1 MRKDAKPKAK
11 LSQLSHGI
19 AEEHQ
24 LVRGSD
30 IIKETLAGPSIFKDE
45 GPLSIDH
52 VPVDLPHR
60 EEKLRFL
67 AQLFRFTLD
76 SPGSMNQR
84 VLLTGNIGTG
94 KTAVSKRFGIDLM
107 KAAKSRKIN
116 LRYIHVNCRECRGSL
131 FLILK
136 RVLGEFI
143 PSFPQRGYSSEE
155 LLQMLMEILDRE
167 NVFAVLALDELD
179 SLIRTEGTVPLYNLT
194 RFQEARLNK
203 PMRLSLIGI
212 LRQPEYLKR
221 LDRSTLGTLQQN
233 ILEMEPYS
241 IEQLVTI
248 LESRVK
254 LSFKEGTVP
263 EESILFIAELAS
275 TTGDARYAIELLWR
289 SGKYTDLEGKR
300 ELEPEHVRKAVST
313 VYPTVRGDYVKTLS
327 RQERI
332 LLLAAARAL
341 ESSGAAYATMGEIE
355 EVYRI
360 VCEELREA
368 PRAHTQVWKFVRELS
383 ASGIIEAKKSG
394 KGVRGRTTLIGL
406 SATPASAMRK
416 WLELSLG
423 RHGKEIPEPTF

>member
-1 MRKDAKPKAK
+1 M
-11 LSQLSHGI
+11 
-19 AEEHQ
+19 
-24 LVRGSD
+24 
-30 IIKETLAGPSIFKDE
+30 AGPSIFKDE
-45 GPLSIDH
+45 GPLSIDY
-52 VPVDLPHR
+52 VPVDLPYR

-67 AQLFRFTLD
+67 AQLFRFTLET
-76 SPGSMNQR
+76 PGSMNQR
-84 VLLTGNIGTG
+84 VLITGSIGTG

-107 KAAKSRKIN
+107 KASKPRKIN
-116 LRYIHVNCRECRGSL
+116 LKYIHVNCRECRGSL

-155 LLQMLMEILDRE
+155 LLEMLVDTLDQE
-167 NVFAVLALDELD
+167 NSFVILALDELD
-179 SLIRTEGTVPLYNLT
+179 SLIRTEGTAPLYNLT
-194 RFQEARLNK
+194 RLQEARLNK

-241 IEQLVTI
+241 VEQLVEI
-248 LESRVK
+248 LESRVE
-254 LSFKEGTVP
+254 LAFKEGTAP
-263 EESILFIAELAS
+263 EECLRFIAELAS

-289 SGKYTDLEGKR
+289 AGKYTDLEGKR

-332 LLLAAARAL
+332 VLLAIARAL
-341 ESSGAAYATMGEIE
+341 EASGAAYATMGEIE
-355 EVYRI
+355 GVYRMA
-360 VCEELREA
+360 CEELGEK
-368 PRAHTQVWKFVRELS
+368 PRAHTQIWKCIRELS
-383 ASGIIEAKKSG
+383 ASGMIEAKKSG

-406 SATPASAMRK
+406 ATTPATAMRK
-416 WLELSLG
+416 WLELSLAKRG
-423 RHGKEIPEPTF
+423 RQAPEPFT

>member
-1 MRKDAKPKAK
+1 V
-11 LSQLSHGI
+11 
-19 AEEHQ
+19 EEHQ
-24 LVRGSD
+24 LVRGSE
-30 IIKETLAGPSIFKDE
+30 IIREALTGPSIFKDE
-45 GPLSIDH
+45 GPLSIDY

-60 EEKLRFL
+60 EQKLRFL
-67 AQLFRFTLD
+67 AQLFRFMLD

-84 VLLTGNIGTG
+84 VLITGSIGTG
-94 KTAVSKRFGIDLM
+94 KTAVSKRFGIDM
-107 KAAKSRKIN
+107 VKAGRSRKIN
-116 LRYIHVNCRECRGSL
+116 LRYLHVNCRECRGSL

-136 RVLGEFI
+136 RALSELGAE
-143 PSFPQRGYSSEE
+143 FPQRGYSSEE
-155 LLQMLMEILDRE
+155 LLQVFMDTLDRE
-167 NVFAVLALDELD
+167 NVFAILALDELD
-179 SLIRTEGTVPLYNLT
+179 SLIRSEGTAPLYNLT
-194 RFQEARLNK
+194 RLQEARLDK

-241 IEQLVTI
+241 VKQLVTI
-248 LESRVK
+248 LESRVR
-254 LSFKEGTVP
+254 LSFRDGTVP
-263 EESILFIAELAS
+263 QDSIQFIAELAS

-289 SGKYTDLEGKR
+289 AGKYADLERKR

-327 RQERI
+327 SQERMV
-332 LLLAAARAL
+332 LLAVARAL
-341 ESSGAAYATMGEIE
+341 ESSGAAYATMGEVE
-355 EVYRI
+355 EVYRM
-360 VCEELREA
+360 VCEELREP

-406 SATPASAMRK
+406 TSAPASAMRK

-423 RHGKEIPEPTF
+423 KHGEQIPESVP

>member
-1 MRKDAKPKAK
+1 M
-11 LSQLSHGI
+11 
-19 AEEHQ
+19 
-24 LVRGSD
+24 VRGSE
-30 IIKETLAGPSIFKDE
+30 IIREALTGPSIFKDE
-45 GPLSIDH
+45 GPLSIDY

-60 EEKLRFL
+60 EQKLRFL
-67 AQLFRFTLD
+67 AQLFRFMLD

-84 VLLTGNIGTG
+84 VLITGSIGTG
-94 KTAVSKRFGIDLM
+94 KTAVSKRFGIDM
-107 KAAKSRKIN
+107 VKAGRSRKIN
-116 LRYIHVNCRECRGSL
+116 LRYLHVNCRECRGSL

-136 RVLGEFI
+136 RALSELGAE
-143 PSFPQRGYSSEE
+143 FPQRGYSSEE
-155 LLQMLMEILDRE
+155 LLQVFMDTLDRE
-167 NVFAVLALDELD
+167 NVFAILALDELD
-179 SLIRTEGTVPLYNLT
+179 SLIRSEGTAPLYNLT
-194 RFQEARLNK
+194 RLQEARLDK

-241 IEQLVTI
+241 VKQLVTI
-248 LESRVK
+248 LESRVR
-254 LSFKEGTVP
+254 LSFRDGTVP
-263 EESILFIAELAS
+263 QDSIQFIAELAS

-289 SGKYTDLEGKR
+289 AGKYADLERKR

-327 RQERI
+327 SQERMV
-332 LLLAAARAL
+332 LLAVARAL
-341 ESSGAAYATMGEIE
+341 ESSGAAYATMGEVE
-355 EVYRI
+355 EVYRM
-360 VCEELREA
+360 VCEELREP

-406 SATPASAMRK
+406 TSAPASAMRK

-423 RHGKEIPEPTF
+423 KHGEQIPESVP